1 MAWCLEDTKGHL
13 EGCPRV
19 PQGTGFRKPL
29 LGPCLPSPF
38 REHSALFAEEV
49 ETIQDVS
56 RSHVKEGQRWRD
68 RRTCPVPPSRARAVT
83 PSDLTSDPTWCVDPA
98 SVVSLPPSLPP
109 SLIQPAISGPC
120 RVPNTGTSSVSATRR
135 GPPRGLFLCGV

>member
-29 LGPCLPSPF
+29 LGPCPLSPF
-38 REHSALFAEEV
+38 WEHSALFAEEV
-49 ETIQDVS
+49 KTIQEVN
-56 RSHVKEGQRWRD
+56 RSHVEEGQRWRD

-83 PSDLTSDPTWCVDPA
+83 PSDRTSDLTWCGPHFYGF
-98 SVVSLPPSLPP
+98 PPSLLP
-109 SLIQPAISGPC
+109 
-120 RVPNTGTSSVSATRR
+120 
-135 GPPRGLFLCGV
+135 FLLP

>member
-29 LGPCLPSPF
+29 LGPCPLSPF
-38 REHSALFAEEV
+38 WEHAALFAEEV
-49 ETIQDVS
+49 ETIQEVN
-56 RSHVKEGQRWRD
+56 RSHVEEGQRWRD

-83 PSDLTSDPTWCVDPA
+83 PSDLTRCGPRFCGFT
-98 SVVSLPPSLPP
+98 PSLLP
-109 SLIQPAISGPC
+109 SLLP
-120 RVPNTGTSSVSATRR
+120 
-135 GPPRGLFLCGV
+135 